1 MPIKLKRNRISSS
14 LGRIS
19 VRLQTLPKK
28 GFEFWRKTTPKDT
41 GNARRRT
48 KLNKNTIE
56 ARYPY
61 AQRLDEGWSKQAP
74 RGMLQPTL
82 EYLGRIAKRMVRK

>member
-1 MPIKLKRNRISSS
+1 MAIRLKRNRMSPS
-14 LGRIS
+14 LGKMS
-19 VRLQTLPKK
+19 VRLQKLPKQ
-28 GFEFWRKTTPKDT
+28 GFAYFRKITPKDT
-41 GNARRRT
+41 GNARRKT

-74 RGMLQPTL
+74 RGMVEPTF
-82 EYLGRIAKRMVRK
+82 EYLDRITKRIVRK